1 MGITFFIP
9 TQRNPQVYNSTGGRV
24 PLWSL
29 NLAEPA
35 DILAAVPVFRQA
47 SSAQWW
53 RMLNV
58 SRVMGWPQTC

>member
-24 PLWSL
+24 PLRSL

-47 SSAQWW
+47 SSAQ
-53 RMLNV
+53 
-58 SRVMGWPQTC
+58 